1 MSRTIAAIRKLL
13 AQPVA
18 NNPFSAPLSQGI
30 KPARSEVVNPISN
43 QSLPTGKKFPIGEE
57 PRKGPGKYYLDI
69 QQGVWIR
76 AVPPENQGNHTPQ
89 EYVRNVLRDDILAD
103 ELENEAAFIEIAQNW
118 QKEHGNL
125 PTVRQYVSAI
135 GDLEAAEDG
144 IQPATQAPF
153 EDENGIKR
161 EPLTDEQKQAIR
173 KDLAPQIEQLTNR
186 DSYEKSY
193 DAFLHR
199 IQDFGISPSEPLEE
213 FDLEEDAF
221 DIALNHWEENNK
233 RTPHD
238 TLQDTYTQYGLLSH
252 ASDHEEGSSEEIAKA
267 LIEDWNSSNMAQNLD
282 DSIRSKIHTLD
293 IVEESLQEG
302 EDVFIIRATSNE
314 PLSKEEIA
322 ILLDDLV
329 SQFSD
334 GFGEGFEQRTFP
346 EGRSGWRR
354 ENDAWHISAHLHNPR
369 PYNTKLDKPKVVRSN
384 YEGSQPNPGR
394 TAQKKSKSMD
404 ASQTN
409 TEGSAQL
416 KAKNIL
422 ETGKGQSEVDGSLTK
437 KVDNDMENI
446 VLADRDT
453 VGSPYSPLYWAME
466 IAKTIRNFPAG
477 DPNVAYEN
485 ILRRAKETGLST
497 SQENAI
503 KKLLLSFHIPVDV
516 KVAADA
522 DTRASDSYL
531 SFPQRQVAAQ
541 LKIRKARLDG
551 GSRLLR
557 MAQEYHTNKIQILDR
572 MASAAI
578 SRKIQ
583 GQLDNGFTREEVA
596 SDVQKWSF
604 SDSLKKRA
612 TAALL
617 PKKVILANRLVLSN
631 APAKRENPN
640 YLEAIVD
647 HARHASLSPNQQL
660 RLASLKSR
668 FDLET
673 PWWIHRVAQ
682 KTVNAPGLSQKD
694 YEGIAAKIGQ
704 THDLVTDNS
713 FGKIFEP
720 KSKAYQIHLR
730 PSTTSFTS
738 KTNPDY
744 EYTFGTNSD
753 EIDKYLQAAD
763 RMPWATKP
771 KMEIPK
777 ATDSIDEPPPEQAL
791 EAKPKGPSARSIM
804 LPMLA
809 QGIDE
814 DQIIAALTP
823 LFGHRDEKGLRAQI
837 KLNKKWLFS
846 PAQTEKLKVLK
857 EMSGNPDIRVAA
869 KLTDGRVL
877 IAFITA
883 SGECSFNT
891 RFHPELK
898 QANRRMASKDE
909 GWVEFIANRF
919 SARPKELEDDPDDD
933 STKPEGRA
941 DMRKAQP
948 ENPWTQKADINFLRR
963 HARETGWDLSEDHAQ
978 AALEKFRQS
987 GKSLPAAYKEFVE
1000 SGSNYG
1006 EFGASIRRRQAQPE
1020 ENLQEKENLKK
1031 STGNTEEA
1039 PTNSATIVV

>member
-57 PRKGPGKYYLDI
+57 PKKGPGKYYLEI
-69 QQGVWIR
+69 QQGVWIT
-76 AVPPENQGNHTPQ
+76 AVPPENQGNHTPE
-89 EYVRNVLRDDILAD
+89 EYVRNVLRDDTLAD
-103 ELENEAAFIEIAQNW
+103 ELEEEACFIKIAQNW

-135 GDLEAAEDG
+135 GDLEAVEDG
-144 IQPATQAPF
+144 IQPTTQAPF
-153 EDENGIKR
+153 EEDENGIKR

-186 DSYEKSY
+186 DSYEKCYSE
-193 DAFLHR
+193 FLYR
-199 IQDFGISPSEPLEE
+199 IEDFGISPLEPLEE

-221 DIALNHWEENNK
+221 GIALNHWEENNK
-233 RTPHD
+233 RNPHA
-238 TLQDTYTQYGLLSH
+238 TLQDTYTQYGRLSH
-252 ASDHEEGSSEEIAKA
+252 ANDHEEGSSEEIAKA
-267 LIEDWNSSNMAQNLD
+267 LIEDWNSRNMAQHLD
-282 DSIRSKIHTLD
+282 DSIKSKIHTLD

-346 EGRSGWRR
+346 EGRWAGCWRW

-369 PYNTKLDKPKVVRSN
+369 PYNTKLDKPKVVGSN

-485 ILRRAKETGLST
+485 ILRKAKETGLST

-531 SFPQRQVAAQ
+531 SFPQHQVAAQ

-557 MAQEYHTNKIQILDR
+557 MAQEYHTNKTQILDR

-777 ATDSIDEPPPEQAL
+777 ATDSIDEPPPEQAS

-933 STKPEGRA
+933 STNPEGRA
-941 DMRKAQP
+941 DMRK
-948 ENPWTQKADINFLRR
+948 
-963 HARETGWDLSEDHAQ
+963 
-978 AALEKFRQS
+978 
-987 GKSLPAAYKEFVE
+987 
-1000 SGSNYG
+1000 
-1006 EFGASIRRRQAQPE
+1006 AQPE

-1039 PTNSATIVV
+1039 PTNSAAIIV